1 MKEISKEE
9 LQSINGGFS
18 LLAAVG
24 VVAAGVFLVGVVD
37 GYVRPKKCD
46 E

>member
-9 LQSINGGFS
+9 LQDINGGFS
-18 LLAAVG
+18 LLAAAG
-24 VVAAGVFLVGVVD
+24 IVAAGVFLIGVVD
-37 GYVRPKKCD
+37 GYVRPKKCN

>member
-9 LQSINGGFS
+9 LQDINGGFS
-18 LLAAVG
+18 LLAAAG
-24 VVAAGVFLVGVVD
+24 IVAAGVFLIGVVD
-37 GYVRPKKCD
+37 GVIALK